1 MALIIQLLFDGLA
14 MGLVFILLAT
24 GLVLISSVN
33 RMLFMAYA
41 MFYTL
46 GAYITW
52 LLFQRVGVPY
62 LAAVLGGVLFAAA
75 LGSLAYIFIFRRV
88 QATEGG
94 FLATLI
100 ASMGLNMVL
109 EKGNLLIFGTAPK
122 NIPTAFKGI
131 LEIGGLSMTADKLV
145 LIFIGVGITGLLF
158 LVYEKTRLGRAM
170 RSVAI
175 SPDVAQLMGVNT
187 VGIYVATMAIGTGL
201 AGLAGGILAPSYGIS
216 PSMGGN
222 VLWTVM
228 LMTMLGGM
236 DSMIGA
242 VIGGI
247 VIGEMLSFGQYFIG
261 STIEIVV
268 FLFIGVVLYFKPHGL
283 LGKGID
289 IGL

>member
-1 MALIIQLLFDGLA
+1 MSLVIQLLFDGLA

-52 LLFQRVGVPY
+52 LLFQQVGIPY
-62 LAAVLGGVLFAAA
+62 LIAVVGGVLFSAGLGA
-75 LGSLAYIFIFRRV
+75 LSYILIFRKV
-88 QATEGG
+88 QVAEGG

-109 EKGNLLIFGTAPK
+109 ERGNLLIFGTSPK
-122 NIPTAFKGI
+122 SIPTAFAGMI
-131 LEIGGLSMTADKLV
+131 QIGGVSMTIDKLV
-145 LIFIGVGITGLLF
+145 LIGIGVGITSVLF
-158 LVYEKTRLGRAM
+158 LVYEKTKLGRSM

-175 SPDVAQLMGVNT
+175 SPNVAQLMGVNT
-187 VGIYVATMAIGTGL
+187 VGVYIATMAIGTGL
-201 AGLAGGILAPSYGIS
+201 AGLAGGLLAPSYGIS

-247 VIGEMLSFGQYFIG
+247 VIGEMLSFGQDIIG

-268 FLFIGVVLYFKPHGL
+268 FLFIGVILYFKPHGL

>member
-1 MALIIQLLFDGLA
+1 MSLFFQLLFDGLA

-24 GLVLISSVN
+24 GFVLISSVN

-46 GAYITW
+46 GGYITW
-52 LLFQRVGVPY
+52 YLSQRASIPY
-62 LAAVLGGVLFAAA
+62 LLAVVGGVAFASAVSVISY
-75 LGSLAYIFIFRRV
+75 LLIFRRL
-88 QATEGG
+88 QGQRGG

-122 NIPTAFKGI
+122 TIPTAFKGI
-131 LEIGGLSMTADKLV
+131 IRVGEVSMTVDKLV
-145 LIFIGVGITGLLF
+145 LILIGVGITTLLF
-158 LVYEKTRLGRAM
+158 LVYEKTKLGRAM
-170 RSVAI
+170 RAVAI
-175 SPDVAQLMGVNT
+175 SPGVAQLMGVNT
-187 VGIYVATMAIGTGL
+187 TAVYIATTAIGTGL
-201 AGLAGGILAPSYGIS
+201 AGLAGGILAPSYGIN
-216 PSMGGN
+216 PSMGGS

-247 VIGEMLSFGQYFIG
+247 VIGEFLSFGQFYIG
-261 STIEIVV
+261 SAIEIII
-268 FLFIGVVLYFKPHGL
+268 FLFIGVVLYFKPNGL